1 MKKLFFASIQY
12 GLIIACFFLLG
23 RTSVFAVARD
33 ITPET
38 VLSAVNDIRVHEGQP
53 IVEMNQKLMVAAENK
68 AKNMHIYGYWAH
80 TNPTTNETGWMFIEQ
95 AGYRY
100 AHAGENLAKDYT
112 SVGAVL
118 RGWMNSPT
126 HKNVLLS
133 DKYTETGVGVL
144 YYTQNGVEKALVVQL
159 FATPVSKKQSLT
171 DVVSLSF
178 MKLF

>member
-1 MKKLFFASIQY
+1 MFFH
-12 GLIIACFFLLG
+12 
-23 RTSVFAVARD
+23 TSQVLAVARD

-38 VLSAVNDIRVHEGQP
+38 VLTAVNDTRVRESLP
-53 IVEMNQKLMVAAENK
+53 ALPMNQKLMAAAEAK

-100 AHAGENLAKDYT
+100 ASAGENLAKDYT
-112 SVGAVL
+112 SVGGVL

-133 DKYTETGVGVL
+133 DTYTETGVGVL

-159 FATPVSKKQSLT
+159 FAKPVVKKQAMT
-171 DVVSLSF
+171 DVVRLAF
-178 MKLF
+178 AKFF